1 MADEKPGNGPDPTER
16 TIEALRREIELL
28 REEIDRRGDADAK
41 LLDEKMSYVKDMFMM
56 IEDRRKEAKDDSRK
70 EVDAALTAQ
79 KDAVNKSEMAFKEQL
94 DGLKMALARVEENL
108 RRDIEETKN
117 RIGKVE

>member
-1 MADEKPGNGPDPTER
+1 MPVEPNKPDPTER
-16 TIEALRREIELL
+16 TIEALRHEIELL

-70 EVDAALTAQ
+70 EVDAALEAQ
-79 KDAVNKSEMAFKEQL
+79 QEAANKSEASFKEQL
-94 DGLKMALARVEENL
+94 DGLKTALARVEENL
-108 RRDIEETKN
+108 RRDIEETKK
-117 RIGKVE
+117 RVTSVE